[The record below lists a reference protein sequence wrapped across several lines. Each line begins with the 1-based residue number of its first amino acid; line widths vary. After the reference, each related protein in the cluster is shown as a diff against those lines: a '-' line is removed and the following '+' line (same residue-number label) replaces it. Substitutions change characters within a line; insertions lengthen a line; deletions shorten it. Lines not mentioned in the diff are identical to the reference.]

1 MVADQLKWVTG
12 LSKKTTVNEIIY
24 VVLKKCNINA
34 PELKSPTL
42 SSSSSSSSSHKDVGY
57 KEYVL
62 AELNLSP
69 IVSNTCQSSSR
80 EQNQESS
87 EAMREI
93 SSELIIDGDSLV
105 YKHID
110 RWLNPETKD
119 NILLKI
125 LQRDDTTTLD
135 SANNN
140 GNEQM
145 RHTKMSLGS
154 KIMRKL
160 GFGSSKTSSS
170 QGQIYKYV
178 DVKLPK
184 ITNTVSLNSIK
195 LHQVSNPAILGDR
208 LDANLR
214 SISFANLLSNQ
225 PMAFTRMSR
234 PNLAQDQPTT
244 HHRTLTRQPNLG
256 GASVRYMKAW
266 PSMDFNASSNRM
278 TSSTS
283 TGYLNYMSSNLNEPK
298 WLNKNPVWDVN
309 NNEEPTTS
317 SEEEKPSQ
325 TNFNRADAKI
335 FETLV

>member
-1 MVADQLKWVTG
+1 MVFAI
-12 LSKKTTVNEIIY
+12 E
-24 VVLKKCNINA
+24 
-34 PELKSPTL
+34 
-42 SSSSSSSSSHKDVGY
+42 
-57 KEYVL
+57 
-62 AELNLSP
+62 
-69 IVSNTCQSSSR
+69 
-80 EQNQESS
+80 
-87 EAMREI
+87 
-93 SSELIIDGDSLV
+93 
-105 YKHID
+105 
-110 RWLNPETKD
+110 
-119 NILLKI
+119 
-125 LQRDDTTTLD
+125 
-135 SANNN
+135 
-140 GNEQM
+140 
-145 RHTKMSLGS
+145 
-154 KIMRKL
+154 
-160 GFGSSKTSSS
+160 
-170 QGQIYKYV
+170 
-178 DVKLPK
+178 
-184 ITNTVSLNSIK
+184 
-195 LHQVSNPAILGDR
+195 QVSNPAILGDR